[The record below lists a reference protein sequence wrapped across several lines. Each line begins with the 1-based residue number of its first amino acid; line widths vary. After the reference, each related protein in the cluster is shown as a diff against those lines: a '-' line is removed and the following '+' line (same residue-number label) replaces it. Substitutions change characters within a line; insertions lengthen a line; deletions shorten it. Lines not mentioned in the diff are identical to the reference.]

1 MVRTLADLNNNN
13 NNNRGGGGPRGG
25 NPFGNIGGARNIDYT
40 QVPMFF

>member
-13 NNNRGGGGPRGG
+13 NNNRRGGGG
-25 NPFGNIGGARNIDYT
+25 NPLGNIGGAASLDYS